1 MHDSANTNRWA
12 IIFFGASFLFWQLWI
27 SLSVGFAGNE
37 ISGLNA
43 RIKVLE
49 DKLAEIA
56 VA

>member
-12 IIFFGASFLFWQLWI
+12 IIFFGVSFLLWQLWI

-49 DKLAEIA
+49 DKLAER
-56 VA
+56 VMT